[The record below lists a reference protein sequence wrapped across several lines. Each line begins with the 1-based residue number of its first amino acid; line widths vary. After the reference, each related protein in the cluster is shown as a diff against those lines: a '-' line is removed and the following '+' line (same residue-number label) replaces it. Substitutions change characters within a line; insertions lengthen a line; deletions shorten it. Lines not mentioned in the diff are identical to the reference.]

1 MQAQCLVVT
10 QISTPLLQAQCL
22 VVTQISTLLLQAQCL
37 VVTKISTQLL
47 QVQCL
52 VVTQIST
59 PLLQA
64 QCLVVTQIKTPLLQ
78 AQCLVMTQISTLWVR
93 IKPVTLFCY
102 HWPQLCHSGE
112 NKLWLS
118 DILLWTLITEDRLQ
132 LVTLHTDALIEKWI
146 CLSLILNMLS

>member
-22 VVTQISTLLLQAQCL
+22 VVTKISTLLLQAQCL

-47 QVQCL
+47 QAQCL

-102 HWPQLCHSGE
+102 HWPQLCHSAG

-118 DILLWTLITEDRLQ
+118 DILFWTLTTENRLQ
-132 LVTLHTDALIEKWI
+132 LETLHTDALVEKWI